1 MLTDVMKTDFI
12 SFIIWKKEVS
22 PHKRNRQPIKQS
34 TKQKK
39 QQQKKTNKQKT
50 TKKQVISCP
59 KLLWKIA
66 TIRQNIAQM
75 TFTTKA
81 YIPCHF
87 LYDHMRQMS
96 TLL

>member
-39 QQQKKTNKQKT
+39 QQQKKNKQTENNKKT
-50 TKKQVISCP
+50 SYFLPQAFMEDSYYQTKYCSDDIH
-59 KLLWKIA
+59 
-66 TIRQNIAQM
+66 N
-75 TFTTKA
+75 
-81 YIPCHF
+81 
-87 LYDHMRQMS
+87 
-96 TLL
+96 